1 MNLGIH
7 FVGAS
12 EGGLELIIDT
22 KDGEIVRRAD
32 SIADGVYWVERYGFG
47 PSVYFTSSMD
57 FATEEGFASDDG
69 AKKMW
74 QCICNNV
81 VGLEEV

>member
-7 FVGAS
+7 FVSAS

-32 SIADGVYWVERYGFG
+32 SIADGVYWVERYGFA
-47 PSVYFTSSMD
+47 SSIYFTSSMD

>member
-1 MNLGIH
+1 MSLGIH
-7 FVGAS
+7 FVSAS

-32 SIADGVYWVERYGFG
+32 SIADGVYWIERYGFG

-57 FATEEGFASDDG
+57 FATEEGFADDG
-69 AKKMW
+69 DAKKMW
-74 QCICNNV
+74 ECICNNV